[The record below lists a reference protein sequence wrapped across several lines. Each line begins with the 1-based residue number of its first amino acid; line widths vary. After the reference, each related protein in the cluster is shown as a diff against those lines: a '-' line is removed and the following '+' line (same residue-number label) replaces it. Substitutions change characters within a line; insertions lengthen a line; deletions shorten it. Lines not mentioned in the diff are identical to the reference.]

1 MLTLDNKKYSRE
13 PFDGYTHLAEVRVT
27 TIRNFPNK
35 HKVTLY
41 IYTTDD
47 NMSSVENVMLD
58 RRHED
63 VTSITVVELR
73 TYEQVQKHK
82 EFIDEFLNDIQK

>member
-1 MLTLDNKKYSRE
+1 MTTINNKIYSIE
-13 PFDGYTHLAEVRVT
+13 PFNGYTHLAEVRIG
-27 TIRNFPNK
+27 TIYDLPNEK
-35 HKVTLY
+35 KFTVY

-47 NMSSVENVMLD
+47 DMSSVENVMLD

-73 TYEQVQKHK
+73 TYEQVQKHE
-82 EFIDEFLNDIQK
+82 EFINDVINNL

>member
-1 MLTLDNKKYSRE
+1 MITINNKKYSLE
-13 PFDGYTHLAEVRVT
+13 PFDGYTHLAEVRIS
-27 TIRNFPNK
+27 TIRNFPKEHNF
-35 HKVTLY
+35 TQY

-63 VTSITVVELR
+63 VTSIRVVELR

-82 EFIDEFLNDIQK
+82 EFINEFLNNL

>member
-1 MLTLDNKKYSRE
+1 MTTINSKFYSKE
-13 PFDGYTHLAEVRVT
+13 PFDGYTHLAEVRIS
-27 TIRNFPNK
+27 TIRNFPEK
-35 HKVTLY
+35 HNFTQY

-47 NMSSVENVMLD
+47 NMSSVENVLLD

-73 TYEQVQKHK
+73 TYDQVQILK
-82 EFIDEFLNDIQK
+82 EFIDEFLNNL

>member
-1 MLTLDNKKYSRE
+1 MLILDNKKYSKE
-13 PFDGYTHLAEVRVT
+13 PFDGYTHLAEVRIG
-27 TIRNFPNK
+27 TIYDLPNEK
-35 HKVTLY
+35 KFTVY

-47 NMSSVENVMLD
+47 NMSSIENIMLD

-63 VTSITVVELR
+63 VTSITVVDLR

-82 EFIDEFLNDIQK
+82 EFIDDVLNNL